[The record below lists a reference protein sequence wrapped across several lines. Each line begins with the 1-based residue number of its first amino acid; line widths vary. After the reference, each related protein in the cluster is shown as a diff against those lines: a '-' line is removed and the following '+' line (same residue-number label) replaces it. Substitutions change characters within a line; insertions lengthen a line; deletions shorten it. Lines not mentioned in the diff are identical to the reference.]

1 MYIQGEQISRER
13 STLFC
18 DLPQNVL
25 VTTCRTNNRFTVC
38 LHFLFYWIRN
48 NKFLY
53 HQRAP
58 IAPSVWNKVHH
69 AWHVLLK
76 WNNCDT
82 CWVAAFKKYI
92 CLVERGCDEEVRF
105 ILSVSQDMVTQSCF
119 MLPDIIWHWVTFKFC
134 RVDFSAAPADGRLR
148 NVEKKKSFLV
158 GKV

>member
-1 MYIQGEQISRER
+1 MEVENKSETGAHGVFQHLNFIPNRLFNRIQRAPIEPKKYVRNGSTEVLDNSTKNIKKKLYIQGEQISRER

-58 IAPSVWNKVHH
+58 IAPSV
-69 AWHVLLK
+69 
-76 WNNCDT
+76 
-82 CWVAAFKKYI
+82 
-92 CLVERGCDEEVRF
+92 
-105 ILSVSQDMVTQSCF
+105 
-119 MLPDIIWHWVTFKFC
+119 
-134 RVDFSAAPADGRLR
+134 
-148 NVEKKKSFLV
+148 
-158 GKV
+158 